1 MLRKN
6 SFKIVDLLI
15 PSIAAQ
21 KVYRA
26 MSTPKARKLKK
37 FEEKALEK
45 ASKEKIKFQEFE
57 IVIYSWGKKTDKVA
71 LLVHGWEG
79 HAGNFG
85 ALVDILVEKGYNV
98 ISYDAPSHGSS
109 SKGSTN
115 MFQFAACTSHIFKIY
130 KPHTVISHS
139 YGSVSSIIGISE
151 NLDVKVDKWLMV
163 TTPNDFRDRMNG
175 FIEHFK
181 LSNRSRNKLINIV
194 EEESGTGID
203 TLNMEEYADKISN
216 VNDIRI
222 IHSTNDII
230 IPIEQARAA
239 NKALRKS
246 KIIEIEKAGHV
257 NILWSGKLKELVTE
271 II

>member
-1 MLRKN
+1 MLKIN
-6 SFKIVDLLI
+6 SFKIVDLLF

-21 KVYRA
+21 KVYQA

-37 FEEKALEK
+37 FEERAIAQ
-45 ASKEKIKFQEFE
+45 ASKEKIKFQEYE

-85 ALVDILVEKGYNV
+85 ALVDILVEKGYRV

-109 SKGSTN
+109 SKGNTN
-115 MFQFAACTSHIFKIY
+115 MFQFATCTSHIFKIY
-130 KPHTVISHS
+130 QPHIVISHS

-151 NLDVKVDKWLMV
+151 NLDVKIDKWLMV

-194 EEESGTGID
+194 EEESGTRID
-203 TLNMEEYADKISN
+203 TLNMEEYSSKISN
-216 VNDIRI
+216 VEDVII

-246 KIIEIEKAGHV
+246 KIIEIEKVGHV